1 MADIFN
7 LHNALWGISICYL
20 SACVAVTA
28 MVWNASMSI
37 LENAKEMKHFKRLH
51 DELYERARRGELD
64 FEKWPEYE
72 NVYKCELEWNKRRKS
87 S

>member
-1 MADIFN
+1 MSDVFN

-51 DELYERARRGELD
+51 DELVDRARRGDLD
-64 FEKWPEYE
+64 LEQWPEYRGE
-72 NVYKCELEWNKRRKS
+72 WEWAQEWNERSKS